1 MINNIFNKLKL
12 ILLTT
17 FLLVSYSYSYA
28 NVYATL
34 DRDTVGNGE
43 SLELTIHLDSF
54 SQQPN
59 LNVLDKDFTV
69 YNATT
74 TNKTSI
80 KNGKRISSYEMVVTM
95 MPNRSGD
102 ITVPAIPVGQQS
114 TQTMTL
120 NVQKSLSSTEA
131 TKYQDIFALG
141 TISSDS
147 TYVNVPVTYTVR
159 IYYATPL
166 LGIQPK
172 KWEIP
177 KASLSQIGTV
187 RSYKKRIN
195 GKSYDISE
203 ESFLVVPSSTG
214 TIRIPPI
221 VLQATTGNSFGQLG
235 VKNQYIS
242 TEGHTLYVKPIPGD
256 ISIKDWFPST
266 GVKLTDSWSQQ
277 TNIKAGNMI
286 TRTVMVAA
294 GGVLGNDIPKLEFE
308 SSDDFNV
315 YVEKPEIED
324 MSTNGEASSTAV
336 YKIGYMPL
344 KEGKAYVPD
353 VTLKWFDTTTG
364 KSKVAKI
371 GGKIFKV
378 AKGDA
383 PAGILNLGHQNTAT
397 IDRTVIVESPFWRNI
412 AIGFI
417 LIWLVT
423 LIVLMRVIFRNNEGP
438 TKTVTDDVQLGD
450 KASIRD
456 IKKACSKKD
465 NAALRKSLINWANTE
480 YKVNVVSLIDIA
492 DMVPDMK
499 PLLRELNSAIYSN
512 TTFNNYRDIF
522 KTARD
527 SRKTKNHKNT
537 KSVIKGLYDK

>member
-1 MINNIFNKLKL
+1 M
-12 ILLTT
+12 
-17 FLLVSYSYSYA
+17 FLLVSYSYA

-34 DRDTVGNGE
+34 YRDTVGNGE

-74 TNKTSI
+74 TNKTSM
-80 KNGKRISSYEMVVTM
+80 KNGKRTSSYEMVITI

-102 ITVPAIPVGQQS
+102 LTVPAIPVGQQS
-114 TQTMTL
+114 TQAMTL
-120 NVQKSLSSTEA
+120 NVQKSLSSAEA

-141 TISSDS
+141 TISSKS
-147 TYVNVPVTYTVR
+147 TYVNVPVTYTIR

-166 LGIQPK
+166 LGIQPN

-177 KASLSQIGTV
+177 KASLSQIGAV
-187 RSYKKRIN
+187 RTYKKRVN

-221 VLQATTGNSFGQLG
+221 VLKATTGNRFGQLG

-242 TEGHTLYVKPIPGD
+242 TEGHTLHVKPIPKN

-277 TNIKAGNMI
+277 TNIKAGHMV

-294 GGVLGNDIPKLEFE
+294 DGVLSNDIPKLEFE

-315 YVEKPEIED
+315 YIEKPELED
-324 MSTNGEASSTAV
+324 MSTNGKVSSTAV

-344 KEGKAYVPD
+344 KEGKVYVPD
-353 VTLKWFDTTTG
+353 VKLKWFDTTTG
-364 KSKVAKI
+364 KSKEAKI
-371 GGKIFKV
+371 DGKIFKV

-383 PAGILNLGHQNTAT
+383 PAGILNLGHQNTTT

-423 LIVLMRVIFRNNEGP
+423 LIVLVRVMFTNSKDT
-438 TKTVTDDVQLGD
+438 TKTIIDDVQLGD

-456 IKKACSKKD
+456 IKKACNKKD
-465 NAALRKSLINWANTE
+465 NIALRKSLINWVRTE
-480 YKVNVVSLIDIA
+480 YKIDSMSLTDVG
-492 DMVPDMK
+492 DMVPEMK
-499 PLLRELNSAIYSN
+499 PLLRELDSAIYSN
-512 TTFNNYRDIF
+512 TTFNNYHSIV

-527 SRKTKNHKNT
+527 SRKTKKHT
-537 KSVIKGLYDK
+537 KTKVVIKGLYDKYNE